1 MVTTAIAF
9 YVLLASARLH
19 SVRPPEHILWI
30 GAHPDD
36 ESLVAPLLGGHT
48 TSLIVMTRGEGG
60 GDPSV
65 RSAEMHRAAD
75 LFHADLELWDFAD
88 VMSDVDA
95 VWSNEAGG
103 HDALVSR
110 IAAAIAAENPSVV
123 YTFDPNHGSSC
134 HPAHREVGA
143 LVIEAL
149 ARLGPAAPRV
159 MFVETIIT
167 YLPDGFA
174 FSAATNDAIAV
185 DARASWHYFVD
196 DVAAHASQFTSAQVE
211 ALRNI
216 SDDQRKVFLATAPA
230 QKYSCGK

>member
-1 MVTTAIAF
+1 
-9 YVLLASARLH
+9 LLASTRFR

-36 ESLVAPLLGGHT
+36 ESLVAPLLGGRT
-48 TSLIVMTRGEGG
+48 SSLIVMTRGEGG

-65 RSAEMHRAAD
+65 RSAEMQRAAD

-88 VMSDVDA
+88 VMNDVDA
-95 VWSNEAGG
+95 IWSAEAGG
-103 HDALVSR
+103 HDALVAR
-110 IAAAIAAENPSVV
+110 IAAAIIAENPSVV

-149 ARLGPAAPRV
+149 ARLGPSAPRV

-174 FSAATNDAIAV
+174 FTAASDEAISI
-185 DARASWHYFVD
+185 DARATWHWVVD
-196 DVAAHASQFTSAQVE
+196 DVAIHADQFTPAQVE

-216 SDDQRKVFLATAPA
+216 PDAERFVWLATAPA
-230 QKYSCGK
+230 QKYSCGR

>member
-1 MVTTAIAF
+1 M
-9 YVLLASARLH
+9 LASARLH

-36 ESLVAPLLGGHT
+36 ESLVAPLLGGRT
-48 TSLIVMTRGEGG
+48 ASLIVMTRGESG
-60 GDPSV
+60 GDPSI
-65 RSAEMHRAAD
+65 RSMEMQRAAD
-75 LFHADLELWDFAD
+75 LFHAHLELWDFGD
-88 VMSDVDA
+88 VMNDVDA
-95 VWSNEAGG
+95 AWSTEAGG

-110 IAAAIAAENPSVV
+110 IAAAIVAENPSVV

-167 YLPDGFA
+167 YLPNGFL
-174 FSAATNDAIAV
+174 FTSATDEAIAV
-185 DARASWHYFVD
+185 DARPSWHYVVD
-196 DVAAHASQFTSAQVE
+196 DIAAHASQFTSAQVE

-216 SDDQRKVFLATAPA
+216 SDDQRRVFLATAPA

>member
-1 MVTTAIAF
+1 
-9 YVLLASARLH
+9 
-19 SVRPPEHILWI
+19 
-30 GAHPDD
+30 
-36 ESLVAPLLGGHT
+36 
-48 TSLIVMTRGEGG
+48 MTRGESG
-60 GDPSV
+60 GDPAI
-65 RSAEMHRAAD
+65 RSMEMQRAAD
-75 LFHADLELWDFAD
+75 LFHADLQLWDFPD

-95 VWSNEAGG
+95 VWSAHAGG
-103 HDALVSR
+103 HDALVNR

-159 MFVETIIT
+159 MFVETIVT
-167 YLPDGFA
+167 YLPNGFE
-174 FSAATNDAIAV
+174 FTPATDDAIVV
-185 DARASWHYFVD
+185 DASATWHFVVD
-196 DVAAHASQFTSAQVE
+196 DVATHASQFTSAQVE

-216 SDDQRKVFLATAPA
+216 SADERKVFLATAPA

>member
-1 MVTTAIAF
+1 M
-9 YVLLASARLH
+9 R
-19 SVRPPEHILWI
+19 SVRPPENILWI

-36 ESLVAPLLGGHT
+36 ESLVAPLVPR
-48 TSLIVMTRGEGG
+48 SLIVMTRGEGG

-65 RSAEMHRAAD
+65 RSAEMQRAAD
-75 LFHADLELWDFAD
+75 LFHARLELWDFAD
-88 VMSDVDA
+88 VMNDVDA
-95 VWSNEAGG
+95 TWSAEAGG
-103 HDALVSR
+103 HEALVNR
-110 IAAAIAAENPSVV
+110 LVAAILAERPTVI

-143 LVIEAL
+143 LVIEAVS
-149 ARLGPAAPRV
+149 RLGPAAPRL

-167 YLPDGFA
+167 YLADGFA
-174 FSAATNDAIAV
+174 FAPADSDAIAV

-216 SDDQRKVFLATAPA
+216 PDDERKVFLATAPS

>member
-1 MVTTAIAF
+1 MLGSTRF
-9 YVLLASARLH
+9 H

-36 ESLVAPLLGGHT
+36 ESLVAPLLGGHPS
-48 TSLIVMTRGEGG
+48 SLIVMTRGEEG
-60 GDPSV
+60 GDPNV
-65 RSAEMHRAAD
+65 RSAEMQRAAD
-75 LFHADLELWDFAD
+75 LFHADLQLWDFAD
-88 VMSDVDA
+88 VMNDVDG
-95 VWSNEAGG
+95 VWSAEAGG
-103 HDALVSR
+103 HDALVNR

-134 HPAHREVGA
+134 HPAHREIGA

-149 ARLGPAAPRV
+149 PRLGPAAPRL

-167 YLPDGFA
+167 YLPNGFA
-174 FSAATNDAIAV
+174 FSPAADDAIAV

-196 DVAAHASQFTSAQVE
+196 DVATHASQFTSAQVE
-211 ALRNI
+211 ALRDI
-216 SDDQRKVFLATAPA
+216 SDDQRKVFLASAPS